1 MNGKLIVSEGGRER
15 VHELLDDITVVGRG
29 ERSDLRV
36 KDPKAAALHCE
47 IRRTPGGFK
56 LVDLETRDGTRVNG
70 EHVNSYILKHG
81 DTITVGGVEIT
92 YLGDSPSAK
101 AAAAAAPPAGVGL
114 KRLPQDDS
122 GKPKGFYRHEA
133 KPIKRAADSGLGL
146 AVLAFVVIVAGVI
159 ALTLKDSTQE
169 EHHKAKYREAVELL
183 RNVDSE
189 EKARRIIQILGEVDP
204 EVADPRDVGRLR
216 AQAKEYLDGFSQAR
230 EAQAEYAAWTEL
242 ATLYQSRPEQ
252 SADILARADKF
263 LTDYPQSSRAEQAA
277 KIRKFAQMGGDP
289 ARELDKLNQEIN
301 AALATKNWTEA
312 FAAVRRMDDKPL
324 IKKEI
329 ARSVE
334 ASRKIL
340 EDKFGAYVTD
350 RFKAAQQAAAS
361 GDPAMAR
368 RIYGEIAAFKVA
380 PHDETARRALEA
392 LK

>member
-15 VHELLDDITVVGRG
+15 VHELLDDVTVIGRG
-29 ERSDLRV
+29 ERSDLRL

-56 LVDLETRDGTRVNG
+56 LIDLETRDGTRVNG
-70 EHVNSYILKHG
+70 AHVNSHLLKHG
-81 DTITVGGVEIT
+81 DTITVGGVEIS

-101 AAAAAAPPAGVGL
+101 SAAAATPSVGGL
-114 KRLPQDDS
+114 KRIPEDDS

-133 KPIKRAADSGLGL
+133 KPMKHAKDSGLGL

-159 ALTLKDSTQE
+159 AVALSDSSET

-189 EKARRIIQILGEVDP
+189 EKALRIIKLLGEVDP

-216 AQAKEYLDGFSQAR
+216 AEAKEYLDGFAHAR
-230 EAQAEYAAWTEL
+230 EKQAEYAAWSEL
-242 ATLYQSRPEQ
+242 VSLYQSRPEQ
-252 SADILARADKF
+252 SGDILARADKF
-263 LTDYPQSSRAEQAA
+263 LAEYPQSSYAEQAA
-277 KIRKFAQMGGDP
+277 KIRKFAQLGGDP
-289 ARELDKLNQEIN
+289 VRELDKLNQEIN
-301 AALATKNWTEA
+301 AALTTKNWSEA
-312 FAAVRRMDDKPL
+312 FAVLRRMDDKPL